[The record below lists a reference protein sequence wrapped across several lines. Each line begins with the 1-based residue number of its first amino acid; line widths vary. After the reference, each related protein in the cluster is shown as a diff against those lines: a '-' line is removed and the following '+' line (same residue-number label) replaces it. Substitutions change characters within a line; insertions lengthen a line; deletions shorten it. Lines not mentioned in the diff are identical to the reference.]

1 MTWGSYSENTDN
13 DTVVEEV
20 SISLSITVVS
30 KTCVA
35 ALVDISNV
43 KSLPGVVILNTESE
57 SAIPPDEADEW
68 VILSPLHFCITDP

>member
-1 MTWGSYSENTDN
+1 MTWGSYCENTDN

-57 SAIPPDEADEW
+57 SAIPPDEVEVW
-68 VILSPLHFCITDP
+68 VMLSPDHLLYTDP